1 MTAVIDLGEVGRRPP
16 EPGQPA
22 GRRWGRRPVRPWLA
36 ALLVVVVLAT
46 VAAAAPPGL
55 PEPVHI
61 GSGFDSQSLVDGDL
75 LFVAEDSG
83 GDIEE
88 GTAAAGSGDA
98 GARTIAAYTLPRGEL
113 RWRVP
118 VPQHGDGWLGRR
130 LTGLQRVDD
139 LLLINSF
146 DRGGAPGTTA
156 VDIADGSVRWS
167 ADGFFVG
174 AVADD
179 AMALWLPRSAID
191 PRTREW
197 VSVGVTLR
205 VVEAGSGRTRWTT
218 TTPAQAELHYR
229 LDGDLVTDVVE
240 VELSGRVRVRV
251 RDARTGQLRTDG
263 TTGRPM
269 EPGPTWVVAD
279 LLVSMTDDVLWGV
292 DLDTLTPR
300 WSVPVPL
307 VGGLTPCAPLLCLT
321 QPAGGIRALDPADGT
336 VRWSDD
342 DWMLHSE
349 FGRHL
354 LVTTPRQADRPSTR
368 MVVDP
373 ATGEPVAADPYWT
386 PFAVTADGW
395 LGLRYDPYQTT
406 VWVARITPD
415 GSPPRVLLRMA
426 DAVDNCQA
434 GADVVI
440 CRRVGGGLGVSALPD

>member
-16 EPGQPA
+16 EPGPPA
-22 GRRWGRRPVRPWLA
+22 GRRFGRRPARPWLA

-46 VAAAAPPGL
+46 VGAAAPPGL
-55 PEPVHI
+55 PEPVRI
-61 GSGFDSQSLVDGDL
+61 GSGFDAQSLIAGDL

-83 GDIEE
+83 GDIEQ
-88 GTAAAGSGDA
+88 GSAAAGSGDA
-98 GARTIAAYTLPRGEL
+98 GARTIAAYRLPRGEL

-118 VPQHGDGWLGRR
+118 VPQHGDGRPGRR
-130 LTGLQRVDD
+130 LIGLQRVDD
-139 LLLINSF
+139 LLLIGSF
-146 DRGGAPGTTA
+146 DRAGAPDTTA

-167 ADGFFVG
+167 ADGFSVG

-179 AMALWLPRSAID
+179 AMALWTPRSAID
-191 PRTREW
+191 PRTGEW
-197 VSVGVTLR
+197 VSSGVTLR

-229 LDGDLVTDVVE
+229 LDGDLLTDVVE
-240 VELSGRVRVRV
+240 VELGGRVRV
-251 RDARTGQLRTDG
+251 RDARTGQVRADG
-263 TTGRPM
+263 TTGRPT

-279 LLVSMTDDVLWGV
+279 LLVSMTDDALWSV
-292 DLDTLTPR
+292 DLATLTPR
-300 WSVPVPL
+300 WSVPVPPA
-307 VGGLTPCAPLLCLT
+307 GGLTPCAPLLCLT
-321 QPAGGIRALDPADGT
+321 RHAGGIRALDPVDGT
-336 VRWSDD
+336 ARWVHDE
-342 DWMLHSE
+342 WILHSE
-349 FGRHL
+349 FGRYL
-354 LVTTPRQADRPSTR
+354 LVTSPRQPDRPSTP

-373 ATGEPVAADPYWT
+373 ATGDPVVADPHWR
-386 PFAVTADGW
+386 PFAATADGW

-440 CRRVGGGLGVSALPD
+440 CRQVGGGLGVSALPD